1 MKFIRDE
8 SKRISLFLYGRRLK
22 MNKNSISPMSDDVFD
37 EYPEISQTDLDRAIH
52 RRNFVEVSKKQNVNL
67 ELDSD
72 IIAWFKKNWGR
83 VGISRLLTLR

>member
-1 MKFIRDE
+1 
-8 SKRISLFLYGRRLK
+8 
-22 MNKNSISPMSDDVFD
+22 MNKNFISPMSDDVFD

>member
-1 MKFIRDE
+1 
-8 SKRISLFLYGRRLK
+8 

-37 EYPEISQTDLDRAIH
+37 EYPEISQTELDKAIH

-72 IIAWFKKNWGR
+72 IIAWFKKKSGESGYQSLINATLR
-83 VGISRLLTLR
+83 DVISRDRKLDSPPDNPL

>member
-1 MKFIRDE
+1 
-8 SKRISLFLYGRRLK
+8 
-22 MNKNSISPMSDDVFD
+22 MNLNSISPMSDDVFD

-72 IIAWFKKNWGR
+72 IIAWFKKKSGESGYQSLINATLR
-83 VGISRLLTLR
+83 DVISRDRKLNSPPDNPP

>member
-1 MKFIRDE
+1 
-8 SKRISLFLYGRRLK
+8 
-22 MNKNSISPMSDDVFD
+22 MNKNFISPMSDDVFD

-72 IIAWFKKNWGR
+72 IIAWFKKKSGESGFQSLINATLR
-83 VGISRLLTLR
+83 DVISRDRKLNSPPDNPP